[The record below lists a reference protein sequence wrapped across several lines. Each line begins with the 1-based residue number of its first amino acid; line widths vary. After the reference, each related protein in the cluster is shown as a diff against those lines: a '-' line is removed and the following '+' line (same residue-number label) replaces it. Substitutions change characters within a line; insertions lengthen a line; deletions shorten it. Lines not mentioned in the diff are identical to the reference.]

1 PPGVRPAG
9 LPGRTRRS
17 AAGPGRQRCRQDHPA
32 ARPGRPAGRRTRPR
46 APGGER
52 GRPCGTHRT
61 HRLPGPSSRAEGR
74 PLLAGEP
81 RLPVRPAWPPAH
93 PATGGSAGHRRPRR
107 FRGRGRAH
115 ALGRATQAPVAGAAV
130 AVAGAAV
137 AAGRTLRQP
146 RPAGHRAGQSHGP
159 GAPGRGRG
167 RPGHHPRRLRGAT
180 GAHTPAVA
188 GYGGAGM
195 SSATPTLA
203 SAARALVL
211 RDLRLLW
218 RRRGDALQPALFA
231 ILVVVLFALAMGS
244 ERELLSRAAPGVL
257 WVAVL
262 LSGLLALD
270 TLFRGDAEDG
280 SLEQWRLAPVPLAWL
295 VLVRT
300 LMH

>member
-1 PPGVRPAG
+1 
-9 LPGRTRRS
+9 
-17 AAGPGRQRCRQDHPA
+17 
-32 ARPGRPAGRRTRPR
+32 
-46 APGGER
+46 
-52 GRPCGTHRT
+52 
-61 HRLPGPSSRAEGR
+61 
-74 PLLAGEP
+74 
-81 RLPVRPAWPPAH
+81 
-93 PATGGSAGHRRPRR
+93 
-107 FRGRGRAH
+107 
-115 ALGRATQAPVAGAAV
+115 
-130 AVAGAAV
+130 AAV
-137 AAGRTLRQP
+137 AAGRTLCQP
-146 RPAGHRAGQSHGP
+146 RPARHRAGQPHGP
-159 GAPGRGRG
+159 GAPGRGWRCA
-167 RPGHHPRRLRGAT
+167 GHHPWRLCRAT
-180 GAHTPAVA
+180 GAHAPA
-188 GYGGAGM
+188 GAGRAGRGGGM
-195 SSATPTLA
+195 SMPGATPTLS

-300 LMH
+300 LMHWLTTAAPLLLAVPLLAELLYLPRTLWPVLLLALGLGTPLLSLI